1 MLQSTS
7 SQHSHQSSQQ
17 QHNIINDNDN
27 NIDANAKRQLVRLG
41 SELQESLTAFF
52 NRILSKNKF
61 LFNIRRLQGLI
72 VHNSWSNGFGTE
84 YENLR
89 DVITNITRKYHNS
102 SGIWGLHGANTRFAH
117 IHWLHMCTSY
127 SNGDCKCRIT
137 EYLRNNGYTIHW
149 DKRYSQEGL
158 ARRLAQSTVYLFQRE
173 RQFICVRIAG
183 RRQDFG
189 GELLAR
195 IKVYREMRR
204 SQSSNLALE
213 ADCVERWTNHQEG
226 IRNPRSPIDDDATTG
241 GIQAG
246 HSWKICPQKVNEL
259 SKKIQTIIGTHFP
272 QNVTELYT
280 IEEFIEITKDI
291 IVPYSSQLNNYTK
304 QTWDCFIIDWNKKS
318 FKSIIDI
325 RQQSIW
331 PSNKYYSIE
340 LSQKIMQAL
349 LIEQY
354 GSCEEA
360 KHFIKRCKVIVTKRL
375 PKKNSLAIIGPP
387 GSGKTYFLKS
397 LTNLVWN
404 VGYIESNINKN
415 SNFPFEN
422 LYNRYLGVINE
433 FNCSESQRENCKE
446 VFEGNGVCIAVK
458 YKNRTCIPRI
468 PIFVTSNNNFLDDMG
483 AIDREAFQHRMYVE
497 YWQQQPWLKELM
509 LQLHPLVWQRLEN
522 EQIWNEPTTSID
534 DVLDLVDAI
543 SDIDDDDDV

>member
-7 SQHSHQSSQQ
+7 SQHSHQSNQ
-17 QHNIINDNDN
+17 QHNIN
-27 NIDANAKRQLVRLG
+27 NNLDEIAERQLVRLG

-102 SGIWGLHGANTRFAH
+102 SGIWGLHGANIRFAH

-158 ARRLAQSTVYLFQRE
+158 TRRLAQSTIYLFQRE

-213 ADCVERWTNHQEG
+213 ADCVERWTNH
-226 IRNPRSPIDDDATTG
+226 
-241 GIQAG
+241 
-246 HSWKICPQKVNEL
+246 H
-259 SKKIQTIIGTHFP
+259 
-272 QNVTELYT
+272 
-280 IEEFIEITKDI
+280 
-291 IVPYSSQLNNYTK
+291 
-304 QTWDCFIIDWNKKS
+304 
-318 FKSIIDI
+318 
-325 RQQSIW
+325 
-331 PSNKYYSIE
+331 
-340 LSQKIMQAL
+340 
-349 LIEQY
+349 
-354 GSCEEA
+354 
-360 KHFIKRCKVIVTKRL
+360 
-375 PKKNSLAIIGPP
+375 
-387 GSGKTYFLKS
+387 
-397 LTNLVWN
+397 
-404 VGYIESNINKN
+404 
-415 SNFPFEN
+415 
-422 LYNRYLGVINE
+422 
-433 FNCSESQRENCKE
+433 
-446 VFEGNGVCIAVK
+446 
-458 YKNRTCIPRI
+458 
-468 PIFVTSNNNFLDDMG
+468 
-483 AIDREAFQHRMYVE
+483 
-497 YWQQQPWLKELM
+497 
-509 LQLHPLVWQRLEN
+509 
-522 EQIWNEPTTSID
+522 
-534 DVLDLVDAI
+534 
-543 SDIDDDDDV
+543 